1 MFMTFN
7 AFAGTGSPPIITGGG
22 SQAVTENRAYAGLV
36 WTLQEKMSTIP
47 DLTLG
52 FRSLRVKSTD
62 SVNGVEVST
71 RIKLKEGISLDSTRM
86 SYVGGE
92 RNALGNVG
100 LGYSFSSAS
109 LLGTLAFQGPY
120 MRVGSDYQFSKRNF
134 LPYLEVLTLDNP
146 NKVQSKSS
154 SISCP
159 DGYYL
164 ENGMCYTG
172 ESDIRL
178 KQDIKEIATL
188 KNGLKIYSFKY
199 KSREGNFVGVM
210 AQDLLANAKWSKAV
224 IKRQDGFYI
233 VDYSMLGLKMTTLES
248 WHKNGNSSIFLNK
261 S

>member
-1 MFMTFN
+1 M
-7 AFAGTGSPPIITGGG
+7 GIPPIITGGG
-22 SQAVTENRAYAGLV
+22 SETNTENRAYAGLV
-36 WTLQEKMSTIP
+36 WTLQDKMSAIP

-71 RIKLKEGISLDSTRM
+71 RIKLKEGISLDSTRL
-86 SYVGGE
+86 SYLGGE
-92 RNALGNVG
+92 RNVLGNVG

-109 LLGTLAFQGPY
+109 LLGTIAVQGPY

-134 LPYLEVLTLDNP
+134 LPYLEVLTLGNP
-146 NKVQSKSS
+146 NKVQPKSG

-159 DGYYL
+159 DGYWL
-164 ENGMCYTG
+164 DNGMCYTG

-178 KQDIKEIATL
+178 KQDIKQIATL

-210 AQDLLANAKWSKAV
+210 AQDLLANPKWSKAV
-224 IKRQDGFYI
+224 VQRSDGFYL
-233 VDYSMLGLKMTTLES
+233 VNYRMLGIKMTNLEN
-248 WHKNGNSSIFLNK
+248 WKKFGEK
-261 S
+261 SLTPA